1 LVADRGEVL
10 RLKRRL
16 GFAAQGE
23 AESVVVVQ
31 ANPLNAVLATL
42 LVVPLDPAVGAYGN
56 HPAVLR
62 VSREEAGSRVE
73 HVAVPW
79 RLRAVSAD
87 SFLPGP
93 VGRLRP
99 RTLQALEDLLK
110 LVLDLP

>member
-1 LVADRGEVL
+1 MADRGEVL

-16 GFAAQGE
+16 GFAAKGE

-31 ANPLNAVLATL
+31 ATPLNAVLPTL
-42 LVVPLDPAVGAYGN
+42 VVVPLDPAVGAYAD

-62 VSREEAGSRVE
+62 ISREESGSRVE

-79 RLRAVSAD
+79 RLRAVGAD
-87 SFLPGP
+87 SFAPGP
-93 VGRLRP
+93 AGRLRP
-99 RTLQALEDLLK
+99 GTLRALEDLMK

>member
-1 LVADRGEVL
+1 VL

-16 GFAAQGE
+16 GFAAKGE

-31 ANPLNAVLATL
+31 ANPLNDVLPTL
-42 LVVPLDPAVGAYGN
+42 LVVPLDPAVGAYAN

-62 VSREEAGSRVE
+62 ISREEGGSRVE

-79 RLRAVSAD
+79 RLRAVGAD
-87 SFLPGP
+87 SLAPGP

-99 RTLQALEDLLK
+99 GTLRALDHLLK
-110 LVLDLP
+110 LVLDLT

>member
-1 LVADRGEVL
+1 MIDRGDVL

-16 GFAAQGE
+16 GFAARGE
-23 AESVVVVQ
+23 TESVVVVQ
-31 ANPLNAVLATL
+31 ANRLNGVLPTL
-42 LVVPLDPAVGAYGN
+42 LVVPLDPAVGAYTN

-62 VSREEAGSRVE
+62 VSREEGGSRVE

-87 SFLPGP
+87 SLAPGP
-93 VGRLRP
+93 RGHLRP
-99 RTLQALEDLLK
+99 GTLRALDHLLQ